1 MLLSFSPQWYLT
13 ISKIA
18 DTYYFRP
25 IRLSTNTI
33 IYQLLP
39 YLLIIAASMISIF
52 YLRYHKFI
60 RSIENANLE
69 VSRQISASETTS
81 KVFCHFIKNELLGI
95 QSEIA
100 VLPTTTENK
109 QQVEQLLEHCHL
121 LYNRID
127 SIHRS
132 TKNSELRLKK
142 NSLQMILNSTLDLF
156 AQDLEHISV
165 NNYLPKENVLVLV
178 DDHYFSQ
185 ALHNL
190 IHNAITALDDKGKV
204 TDFYPT
210 LTFWLYQADKWLV
223 FSIEDNGIGISENN
237 LSQIFTPFF
246 SSKSFSEHW
255 GIGLSLTHKI
265 INAHD
270 GQIQVE
276 SAFGRGSCFKIY
288 LPNIYNVD
296 P

>member
-1 MLLSFSPQWYLT
+1 
-13 ISKIA
+13 
-18 DTYYFRP
+18 
-25 IRLSTNTI
+25 
-33 IYQLLP
+33 
-39 YLLIIAASMISIF
+39 MISTF
-52 YLRYHKFI
+52 YLRYHAFI

-100 VLPTTTENK
+100 LLPTTTEND
-109 QQVEQLLEHCHL
+109 QQIKQLLDHCHL
-121 LYNRID
+121 LYGRID

-132 TKNSELRLKK
+132 TKNSELLLKK
-142 NSLQMILNSTLDLF
+142 NSLQVILNSTLDLF

-165 NNYLPKENVLVLV
+165 NKHLPKDDVPVLV
-178 DDHYFSQ
+178 DEQYFSQ

-190 IHNAITALDDKGKV
+190 IHNAITALDDKAKS

-210 LTFWLYQADKWLV
+210 LTFWLYQAEKWLV
-223 FSIEDNGIGISENN
+223 FCLEDNGIGISESN
-237 LSQIFTPFF
+237 LSQIFTPFY
-246 SSKSFSEHW
+246 SSKTFSEHW

-265 INAHD
+265 ITAHE

-276 SAFGRGSCFKIY
+276 STYGRGSCFKIY
-288 LPNIYNVD
+288 LPNIYHVD
-296 P
+296 L